1 MCNFIEDYL
10 ADPSA
15 AIQSA
20 LPSVEARF
28 SSIDC
33 NDDMIYAQ
41 LSSPEFRLYEQI
53 TLSWL

>member
-15 AIQSA
+15 AIQRA

-53 TLSWL
+53 TLS

>member
-10 ADPSA
+10 ADPSV

-53 TLSWL
+53 TLS

>member
-1 MCNFIEDYL
+1 MCNLIEDYL

-20 LPSVEARF
+20 MPSVEARF
-28 SSIDC
+28 CSIDC

-53 TLSWL
+53 TLS

>member
-1 MCNFIEDYL
+1 MFNFIEDYL

-15 AIQSA
+15 AIQNS

-28 SSIDC
+28 CNMDC

-53 TLSWL
+53 TLS